1 MKVIPHNR
9 LAELVNEPWTLP
21 APNSSPVG
29 DSAAQIFHEAGIPLP
44 AITMFSSAGVARAAL
59 VAKGR
64 FLTMTV
70 ESVFRFAGRDMGIKP
85 LPVEMPYKARPVAII
100 TLKNRMLTPAARL
113 FIDTAREVAKPF
125 ATRRSDFSAGGN
137 VQRGAVWRRAARSIQ
152 RMSEIVKVFGRPA
165 RELGLRA
172 GVAGVGKPPRE
183 ETARGLGLGGGARRL
198 WGFECYAPDD
208 LTMCARRRKRM
219 QD

>member
-44 AITMFSSAGVARAAL
+44 AGVARAAL

-100 TLKNRMLTPAARL
+100 TLKNRMLTPAARGSGG
-113 FIDTAREVAKPF
+113 
-125 ATRRSDFSAGGN
+125 RRG
-137 VQRGAVWRRAARSIQ
+137 
-152 RMSEIVKVFGRPA
+152 
-165 RELGLRA
+165 
-172 GVAGVGKPPRE
+172 
-183 ETARGLGLGGGARRL
+183 
-198 WGFECYAPDD
+198 
-208 LTMCARRRKRM
+208 
-219 QD
+219 